1 MAGVSGQG
9 RRFDMTTAL
18 DAAMEVFWRWGY
30 EGASLA
36 TLTAAMGI
44 RPPSLY
50 AAFGSKESLFFTV
63 VDHYNATHG
72 RFLSEAVAEE
82 PSGTRLARRVLHEA
96 AANYA
101 STRHPGGCLVISAAV
116 TVSPGNR
123 HVADRLAGLR
133 NQNLAAF
140 ERAFQRDVD
149 SGELPP
155 DADPHGLARFVAT
168 AIQGMSHQAR
178 DGAEVD
184 ELHAVAD
191 TALIAISG

>member
-18 DAAMEVFWRWGY
+18 NTAMEVFWQWGY

-36 TLTAAMGI
+36 ILTAAMEI

-72 RFLSEAVAEE
+72 SFLAEAMAEE
-82 PSGTRLARRVLHEA
+82 TSGTRLARRVLHEA
-96 AANYA
+96 AAHYA
-101 STRHPGGCLVISAAV
+101 SSGHPGGCLVISAAV
-116 TVSPGNR
+116 TVTPGNR
-123 HVADRLAGLR
+123 HVADRLAGMR
-133 NQNLAAF
+133 NENLAAF
-140 ERAFQRDVD
+140 EQAFQRDVD

-155 DADPHGLARFVAT
+155 HADPHRLARFVAAT
-168 AIQGMSHQAR
+168 LQGMSQQAR
-178 DGAEVD
+178 DGARVE
-184 ELHAVAD
+184 ELQAVAA
-191 TALIAISG
+191 TALTAI

>member
-9 RRFDMTTAL
+9 RRFDLTSAVE
-18 DAAMEVFWRWGY
+18 AATQVFWEWGY

-36 TLTAAMGI
+36 TLTTAMGI

-72 RFLSEAVAEE
+72 RFLAEAVAAELG
-82 PSGTRLARRVLHEA
+82 GTRLADRVLNEA
-96 AANYA
+96 ATHYA
-101 STRHPGGCLVISAAV
+101 STGHPGGCLVISAAV
-116 TVSPGNR
+116 TVTPGHR

-133 NQNLAAF
+133 NQNLATFESAF
-140 ERAFQRDVD
+140 RRDID

-155 DADPHGLARFVAT
+155 HAEPARLARFVAAT
-168 AIQGMSHQAR
+168 LQGMSQQAR
-178 DGAEVD
+178 DGAQVED
-184 ELHAVAD
+184 LRAVAALAL
-191 TALIAISG
+191 TAIRG